1 MKLATSC
8 GRCACRTSWFPRTL
22 WKRGPAPRINKSAS
36 HASRRL
42 TKFPKE
48 GALRGGLFLA
58 SSVPS
63 GNDAIA
69 GSLFAVSLFPYLA
82 FLYYCFKTK
91 QTPRLVS
98 VGFATLLIFVFV
110 TAPAGIYA
118 QKVYGTSLSNVD
130 WLHGSA
136 ESFLFF
142 TNLLIVVALRRGI
155 REAERSKGKSGKQT

>member
-1 MKLATSC
+1 VKQRAFLNEVVSSSTVTATLA
-8 GRCACRTSWFPRTL
+8 
-22 WKRGPAPRINKSAS
+22 SAS
-36 HASRRL
+36 EPGVGGVS
-42 TKFPKE
+42 
-48 GALRGGLFLA
+48 GSDALAGG
-58 SSVPS
+58 
-63 GNDAIA
+63 
-69 GSLFAVSLFPYLA
+69 LFAVSLFPYLA

-155 REAERSKGKSGKQT
+155 REAEEESKRGRNKEREANTADS